1 VADEGQEEVIIP
13 GAQNME
19 VTEGVVS

>member
-13 GAQNME
+13 GAQSME